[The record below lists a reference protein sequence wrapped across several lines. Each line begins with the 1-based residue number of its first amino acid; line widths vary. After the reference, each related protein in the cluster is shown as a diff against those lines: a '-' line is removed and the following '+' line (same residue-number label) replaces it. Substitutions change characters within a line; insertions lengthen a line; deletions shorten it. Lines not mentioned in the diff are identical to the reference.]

1 MYSGSYI
8 EHCQSKS
15 NILFC
20 SNPLKTNNQTG
31 ILMDYRQIHAE
42 EREEWNPKHTTTLH
56 SALQHGALNVEL
68 NADSRAEI
76 MEENH
81 PVLEG

>member
-1 MYSGSYI
+1 
-8 EHCQSKS
+8 
-15 NILFC
+15 
-20 SNPLKTNNQTG
+20 
-31 ILMDYRQIHAE
+31 MDYRQIHAE
-42 EREEWNPKHTTTLH
+42 EREEWNPKHTATLH
-56 SALQHGALNVEL
+56 LALQHGALNVEL